1 MEDVKAVVKGRG
13 LEGAKKMGKKSIS
26 RASAKKTASRK
37 QNVTECRLAVT

>member
-1 MEDVKAVVKGRG
+1 MKAVVKGRG

-26 RASAKKTASRK
+26 RASAKKTTSRK